1 MLMQGTCY
9 NISLYYFPSYIFPR
23 QSTCRPAISRLRFS
37 RTPVSGRQVHP
48 RKVDG
53 QRRVF
58 LDVPLDAPVL
68 LVFVQADRLALTGGD
83 FDFAKNLFLGVEILE
98 RALLGQDDRNVEP
111 VFDV

>member
-1 MLMQGTCY
+1 MQGTCY
-9 NISLYYFPSYIFPR
+9 NISLYYFPSYIF
-23 QSTCRPAISRLRFS
+23 STTIHMSSGNFS
-37 RTPVSGRQVHP
+37 SEIP

>member
-48 RKVDG
+48 PQSRWPAACLS
-53 QRRVF
+53 RCPTRCARS
-58 LDVPLDAPVL
+58 PR
-68 LVFVQADRLALTGGD
+68 FVQADRLALTGGD